1 LWVAYRNAP
10 DMRIKAQHHVRLYAL
25 FLLSSGTVCSTVR
38 ISRRRPRRHMIV
50 SASSATAPSAAVS
63 AQQAQTRA
71 VVQAMVTLTGLSAS
85 ALAKDAGLTP
95 STLNRFM
102 HQPVRHTLSQRTLLA
117 LMIATF
123 RHMKLRG
130 IAALD
135 AAALSVLS
143 PVLPSFE
150 RAILEQA
157 PDSERVLKEI
167 KLRTGAGVSSAMR
180 PDKSEARDLAVVTAT
195 TLGVDIAAA
204 NFEKAPLTTQRPP
217 FLADDHH
224 AFAFLMTDA
233 SMAPRYDAGDML
245 YVSPARDA
253 AVDGVDVVIERQAGG
268 FFVARLIATTAN
280 KVTLCKLGPQHTAEH
295 DRADIRGLYR
305 IVGVQRLGA

>member
-1 LWVAYRNAP
+1 
-10 DMRIKAQHHVRLYAL
+10 MRLYAL
-25 FLLSSGTVCSTVR
+25 FLPSSGKVCSTVR
-38 ISRRRPRRHMIV
+38 ITREGLRRHMITSV
-50 SASSATAPSAAVS
+50 RSATAPSAAVS

-85 ALAKDAGLTP
+85 ALAKEAGLTP

-117 LMIATF
+117 LMITTF
-123 RHMKLRG
+123 RHMKSRG

-135 AAALSVLS
+135 GAALSVLA

-167 KLRTGAGVSSAMR
+167 KLRTGAGVASATR

-195 TLGVDIAAA
+195 TRGVDIAAA

-217 FLADDHH
+217 FLADDSH

-268 FFVARLIATTAN
+268 FFVARLLSLTAGSAI
-280 KVTLCKLGPQHTAEH
+280 LCKLGGPTTTEVA
-295 DRADIRGLYR
+295 RSDIRGMFR